1 MEASL
6 RRKKCLPLVPALSCT
21 GAPDLWKLFPVQE
34 NNSPVCR
41 RRLRCTVTTLEFKR
55 KPAVLHHW
63 LQTPLLFASFKLNSC
78 RRRPPWNAGLLGLF
92 WILTSDGRALVLS
105 YLHAGWW
112 LLRQQVIINKGCHA
126 YTLQG
131 GVPVANSCIN
141 SYKQVR
147 GFLEV
152 KSIMINR
159 VRAFNVWGYVSLI

>member
-1 MEASL
+1 MPWMCMHRDGFIGTNAHSGPVTSVGSTDCEEKMEASL

-21 GAPDLWKLFPVQE
+21 GAPDVWKLFPVQE

-105 YLHAGWW
+105 VSMRDDDYLGNRW
-112 LLRQQVIINKGCHA
+112 LSTKDA
-126 YTLQG
+126 TLILCKVVFQWQTA
-131 GVPVANSCIN
+131 V
-141 SYKQVR
+141 
-147 GFLEV
+147 
-152 KSIMINR
+152 
-159 VRAFNVWGYVSLI
+159 